1 MAKLIIVD
9 DEKSTREGLVQ
20 YIPWNSLGIDEVE
33 SAGSGPEALEAAAR
47 MRPDILLSDI
57 RMPGMNGI
65 EFATRLRLVLPDC
78 KIIFLSGYADK
89 EYLKSAIQLRAVH
102 YLEKPIN
109 RPELMRAVRETVDAL
124 ALERITTAESDA
136 IIREKL
142 ALDLSRARSDPA
154 DLAQPLKYAF
164 GEAQTGSR
172 FIASILR
179 IDIHTDSSADAGR
192 NDIDRN
198 YREPIRRAI
207 DEAFAS
213 PLYRHVAGF
222 IDNRHA
228 VVHFSGIGI
237 TSRSLPPAVLGK
249 LRAMLEQTAG
259 VEVDL
264 FMGVG
269 KPTDSISEISASY
282 ANAESA
288 LQRRFFVGPNQVAF
302 YEEPAPGTPSDPLDD
317 SRLLP
322 FISSLHAFDTDQAL
336 RDIVRI
342 HDEIRLRPDLP
353 VGQVRTFFY
362 GMLLELETFAAK
374 HNVPL
379 AEAHELAYARDEFF
393 RLPDLAAVQAELLR
407 RVEAAMSR
415 IQSKN
420 NNGQH
425 VYAIMQY
432 IRAHYHD
439 DRLSINRMAEHLYL
453 TPTYLCRIFKERTG
467 KTINRHITEVR
478 IEKAKEYLKDGRVK
492 LSDVSS
498 RVGYQSAN
506 HFTKLFK
513 KMTGLNPSEFRER
526 Q

>member
-33 SAGSGPEALEAAAR
+33 SAGSGPEALAAAAR

-89 EYLKSAIQLRAVH
+89 EYLKSAIRLRAVH

-109 RPELMRAVRETVDAL
+109 RPELIRAVRETVDAL
-124 ALERITTAESDA
+124 ALERITAAESDA

-142 ALDLSRARSDPA
+142 ALDLIREHTDPA
-154 DLAQPLKYAF
+154 GLAQQIKYAF
-164 GEAQTGSR
+164 GEPQPGGR
-172 FIASILR
+172 YVASILR
-179 IDIHTDSSADAGR
+179 IDIQTDGAADIDRHG
-192 NDIDRN
+192 IDRN

-207 DEAFAS
+207 DEAFGS
-213 PLYRHVAGF
+213 PLYRHIVGF
-222 IDNRHA
+222 IDNRH
-228 VVHFSGIGI
+228 VVIHFCGIGI
-237 TSRSLPPAVLGK
+237 TSRSLPPAALGRLK
-249 LRAMLEQTAG
+249 AMIEAAIG
-259 VEVDL
+259 AEVDL

-269 KPTDSISEISASY
+269 GSTDRISEVRASY
-282 ANAESA
+282 EHAESA
-288 LQRRFFVGPNQVAF
+288 LQRRFFTGPNQVAI
-302 YEEPAPGTPSDPLDD
+302 YEEPAADTPPYPLDD

-336 RDIVRI
+336 RHLVRL

-353 VGQVRTFFY
+353 VGRVRTFFY
-362 GMLLELETFAAK
+362 GMLLELDAFAAK
-374 HNVPL
+374 HSVPL
-379 AEAHELAYARDEFF
+379 AEPNELAYARDAFF
-393 RLPDLAAVQAELLR
+393 RLPDLAAIRSELLR
-407 RVEAAMSR
+407 RIEAALSR
-415 IQSKN
+415 VQAKN

-432 IRAHYHD
+432 IREHYHED
-439 DRLSINRMAEHLYL
+439 GLSINRMAEHLYL
-453 TPTYLCRIFKERTG
+453 TPTYLCRIFKEKTG

-513 KMTGLNPSEFRER
+513 KMTGLNPSEFKER